1 MQGNKMENLNFIWSE
16 CKCLSRKW
24 EYSSLFV
31 SSYSQVYN
39 RYYYILEAFV
49 KTIVNRT
56 YFQPNGFDAIL
67 WHIVN
72 VPTINLANIVE
83 VEPWAR

>member
-31 SSYSQVYN
+31 SSYSQS
-39 RYYYILEAFV
+39 ILLYSRGV